1 MEETLQKVMQVW
13 METDVEPRL
22 IVRDDLRP
30 EWINPSAERIL
41 SDPNSVLYCNGRLR
55 SRSPNVAPEL
65 RTFVSEATEAGATHC
80 LTDARSGEHMVLTTA
95 RLDDRVAITLRWPD
109 HGAPVKLV
117 DLRQAFGLTE
127 ADRCVAERLMNGHTA
142 EETAGELGVSL
153 ETIRTHIKRA
163 YAKLGVCSREAFFT
177 KLREFVVRAG

>member
-1 MEETLQKVMQVW
+1 MDETLQKVMRAW
-13 METDVEPRL
+13 MEADAEPRL

-30 EWINPSAERIL
+30 EWVNPSADRIL
-41 SDPNSVLYCNGRLR
+41 SDPDSVLYCNGRLR
-55 SRSPNVAPEL
+55 PRSPTVDPEL
-65 RTFVSEATEAGATHC
+65 RNFVSQVTQAGATHC
-80 LTDARSGEHMVLTTA
+80 LTDARTGEHVVLTA
-95 RLDDRVAITLRWPD
+95 SRLDDRVAITLRWPD
-109 HGAPVKLV
+109 HGAPIKLV

-127 ADRCVAERLMNGHTA
+127 AERCVAERLMNGQTA
-142 EETAGELGVSL
+142 EETAADLRVSL